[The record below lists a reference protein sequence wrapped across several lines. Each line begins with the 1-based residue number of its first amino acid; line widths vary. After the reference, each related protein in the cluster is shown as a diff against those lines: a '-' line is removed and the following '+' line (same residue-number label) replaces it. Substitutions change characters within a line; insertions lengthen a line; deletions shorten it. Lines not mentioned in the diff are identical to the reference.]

1 MKRLIAALFL
11 SVLACGGPALAQNA
25 MDALG
30 GKSVMELRNDEA
42 KALFAQNRYEEAAA
56 IWTEM
61 VEAGDPKAMNNL
73 GNLYF
78 HGQGVEKSP
87 LLATMYW
94 KKAAERGIPQ
104 SQFAL
109 AYEYMRDGVLGQD
122 FAMANAYFEQ
132 AAALEYGPALYE
144 LGLSYDT
151 GRGMSGPDYQ
161 KAYDYYVRGAAAG
174 DGRAAYNAAQMAMFG
189 EGIEANASEGHALME
204 RAAELQNPNAYM
216 ALGFLTEKR
225 LIGGIGAKSAYEWYT
240 MADQAGHPL
249 AKADLQRLDQDRFA
263 VALWERDRGMA
274 QEAYA
279 KFHGLCAGGNA
290 QACAQQA
297 AYLITRD
304 SGIALNYPA
313 SVAPLE
319 TACRA
324 NIGNACEMFAQSVLM
339 TGPSAGQAR
348 IRQAATNY
356 DWLCNASPPNYQA
369 CWGAAYM
376 NFHSAFGLNNL
387 DKAQV
392 TSTSACLSGGIDGAC
407 EMMMYIINAGLSV
420 RGSVVPQE
428 RQRPSAMEGFLADL
442 STGFA
447 ESAAAYAATGS
458 VGSRP
463 GSSSSGSSPSTSI
476 STYQSDKDFR
486 EMMRATNSI
495 GTGYET
501 TCRPGNP
508 YC

>member
-1 MKRLIAALFL
+1 MKRLIAALIL
-11 SVLACGGPALAQNA
+11 SLACGGPALAQSG

-56 IWTEM
+56 IWAQM

-87 LLATMYW
+87 LQATMYW
-94 KKAAERGIPQ
+94 KKAAERGVPQ
-104 SQFAL
+104 AQFAL
-109 AYEYMRDGVLGQD
+109 AHEYLRNGVLGFD
-122 FAMANAYFEQ
+122 AAKANAYFEQ
-132 AAALEYGPALYE
+132 AAAQGLAPALYE
-144 LGLSYDT
+144 LGHSYDT
-151 GRGMSGPDYQ
+151 GRGMTAPDYQ
-161 KAYDYYVRGAAAG
+161 KAYDYYVRAADAG

-189 EGIEANASEGHALME
+189 EGIEANAQEGLALME
-204 RAAELQNPNAYM
+204 QAAELKNPNAYM
-216 ALGFLTEKR
+216 ALGFLTEKK
-225 LIGGIGAKSAYEWYT
+225 LVGGIGAKSAYEWYRL
-240 MADQAGHPL
+240 ADQAGHPL
-249 AKADLQRLDQDRFA
+249 ARADLERMDEHRFQ

-274 QEAYA
+274 EEAYA

-304 SGIALNYPA
+304 SGIQIDYPA

-324 NIGNACEMFAQSVLM
+324 GIGNACEMFAQSVLM
-339 TGPSAGQAR
+339 TGPSAGQGR
-348 IRQAATNY
+348 VQQAAMNY
-356 DWLCNASPPNYQA
+356 DWLCNDDPPNYQA
-369 CWGAAYM
+369 CWGSAYM
-376 NFHSAFGLNNL
+376 NFHPEYGLNDGN
-387 DKAQV
+387 KAKV
-392 TSTSACLSGGIDGAC
+392 NSTKACLSGGIDGAC
-407 EMMMYIINAGLSV
+407 EVMIYISNVGNAARGGAAQNRRQGPGMLESFLGNVLTGLAS
-420 RGSVVPQE
+420 G
-428 RQRPSAMEGFLADL
+428 
-442 STGFA
+442 A
-447 ESAAAYAATGS
+447 EAYAATGS
-458 VGSRP
+458 VGSTSSYSSASP
-463 GSSSSGSSPSTSI
+463 SYSSST

-495 GTGYET
+495 GTAYES